1 MTRRRNT
8 SKPVIRESFTLYTP
22 ESVEAGDAAEHGWVD
37 KEGVDMTPDEYD
49 VEEGVTAVDKAV
61 KHLRSEG
68 ASEPS
73 SSSFHPGIGYA
84 SMHDADMRTGEQE
97 EHHFHL
103 HGFSPEEEHSIFQQM
118 TARRR
123 FNPRARRHNP
133 PLPEH
138 MAHNKLEDIA
148 ELLATRI
155 IAETMTGRN
164 GVFILGD
171 FIYELNSQIR
181 IQLRDAGVEG
191 GDDDR
196 ALDLLTASE
205 NFRHLFKDG
214 TLARLFPQH
223 VGRSVSHRR

>member
-138 MAHNKLEDIA
+138 MAHDSLDDIA
-148 ELLATRI
+148 RGLALRFVENPKGRRMIYFLRRLLNEVERQAVARGSDTLGSGTISRNTRELGSLH
-155 IAETMTGRN
+155 AEAAM
-164 GVFILGD
+164 ILD
-171 FIYELNSQIR
+171 FIHQEL
-181 IQLRDAGVEG
+181 E
-191 GDDDR
+191 
-196 ALDLLTASE
+196 
-205 NFRHLFKDG
+205 
-214 TLARLFPQH
+214 
-223 VGRSVSHRR
+223 